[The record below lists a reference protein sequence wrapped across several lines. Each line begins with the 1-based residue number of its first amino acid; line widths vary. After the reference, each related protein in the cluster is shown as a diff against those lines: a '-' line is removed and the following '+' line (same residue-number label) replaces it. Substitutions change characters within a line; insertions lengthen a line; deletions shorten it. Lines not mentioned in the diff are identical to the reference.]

1 MSFVRLLTWMS
12 GLAFLFYGL
21 TCVSSLSMVEDFRR
35 FGLPWLRIP
44 TGVLEALG
52 GAGLLIGL
60 EWEPALWT
68 CSAGLAL
75 MMLVAFG
82 VRLWM
87 RDSVAASLPSLTLAL
102 VNSYIWIK
110 SVRG

>member
-12 GLAFLFYGL
+12 GFAFLFYGI
-21 TCVSSLSMVEDFRR
+21 TCVGSMSMVEDFHK

-60 EWEPALWT
+60 RWEPALWT
-68 CSAGLAL
+68 SSAGLAL